1 MGQQNYYV
9 ASSAKVLSSA
19 FCQNA
24 LLANRQNA
32 VKNLTGDHHNH
43 HHYYRP
49 PNLQIFRF
57 HSEHSSLP
65 KFSSHLKTP
74 KQ

>member
-1 MGQQNYYV
+1 MGQQNYCV

-32 VKNLTGDHHNH
+32 VKNLTG
-43 HHYYRP
+43 YQMIIIIIIIIIG
-49 PNLQIFRF
+49 LQIFRYLDF
-57 HSEHSSLP
+57 IQSIRASQNFLH
-65 KFSSHLKTP
+65 T
-74 KQ
+74 